1 MSISGLPPIALSQPA
16 TSVARPEHVGQ
27 TARPAPETA
36 PGFGARLGAAIDQV
50 AQTQNNAAQ
59 AARDFETGRTDDIAA
74 VMVEQQVA
82 SLGFQMTL
90 SVRNKALSAYRDIMN
105 MPV

>member
-1 MSISGLPPIALSQPA
+1 MTITSIPPLTPGTPIARPQPA
-16 TSVARPEHVGQ
+16 DAGLRAT
-27 TARPAPETA
+27 PETG
-36 PGFGARLGAAIDQV
+36 PGFGARLGAALEQV
-50 AQTQNNAAQ
+50 AQSQNNAAQ
-59 AARDFETGRTDDIAA
+59 AARDFEAGRTEDIAA

>member
-1 MSISGLPPIALSQPA
+1 MSISSISTGLNPA
-16 TSVARPEHVGQ
+16 AITSTQAPAKIETTPQTGADRPS
-27 TARPAPETA
+27 
-36 PGFGARLGAAIDQV
+36 FGERLGDAINKVADQQKT
-50 AQTQNNAAQ
+50 ASA
-59 AARDFETGRTDDIAA
+59 AARDFETGKTENIAA
-74 VMVEQQVA
+74 VMVEQQVS